1 MKIISSKVHGTLDY
15 LVGFILIIS
24 PWLFGF
30 ASGGAQMSIPIILGL
45 GAIIYSIVTNYELG
59 FFKVIP
65 FKVHLFI
72 DALSG
77 ILLASSPWLFG
88 FADHVYIPHLVF
100 GLLEIIVVLLTRP
113 YTLSHSA
120 NVTA

>member
-1 MKIISSKVHGTLDY
+1 MKKISSKVHGTLDY

-100 GLLEIIVVLLTRP
+100 GLLEIIVVLLTKP